1 MAIQSGKSLQ
11 TANYTNAFRA
21 VFPGLLIG
29 TMFLAV
35 SFASKSAADSEQ
47 RAVERALT
55 AKIPM
60 PEDLR
65 QDILLDASIQ
75 KTTPGRLNLPAAAEA
90 GLRRLNNPED
100 VAPLERVTIE
110 IDIVPENS
118 SERSKLQIPIELLEV
133 LTRRASALQFQLTLQ
148 VNPRNRTTALRWFDT
163 VRENAEIEQIVDISE
178 MAISLN
184 RNMPLDKLRIHVLRT
199 KKMRSSQESQL

>member
-1 MAIQSGKSLQ
+1 MANQTGKSLQ

-29 TMFLAV
+29 TMFLLV
-35 SFASKSAADSEQ
+35 SLASKSAADSEQ

-55 AKIPM
+55 AKIAM

-75 KTTPGRLNLPAAAEA
+75 KTTPSRLNVLAAVEA
-90 GLRRLNNPED
+90 GLRRLDNPED

-110 IDIVPENS
+110 IDIVPENPS
-118 SERSKLQIPIELLEV
+118 DQSKLQIPMELLEV

-163 VRENAEIEQIVDISE
+163 MRANSEIEQIVDISE

-184 RNMPLDKLRIHVLRT
+184 RNMPLDKLQIHVLRT
-199 KKMRSSQESQL
+199 KKMRTSEESQR

>member
-1 MAIQSGKSLQ
+1 MANQTGKSLQ

-29 TMFLAV
+29 TMFLLV
-35 SFASKSAADSEQ
+35 SLASKSAADSEQ

-55 AKIPM
+55 AKIAM

-75 KTTPGRLNLPAAAEA
+75 KTTPSRLNVLAAVEA
-90 GLRRLNNPED
+90 GLRRLDNPED

-110 IDIVPENS
+110 IDIVPENPS
-118 SERSKLQIPIELLEV
+118 DQSKLQIPMELLEV
-133 LTRRASALQFQLTLQ
+133 LTRRASALQFHLTLQ

-163 VRENAEIEQIVDISE
+163 MRANSEIEQIVDISE

-184 RNMPLDKLRIHVLRT
+184 RNMPLDKLQIHVLRT
-199 KKMRSSQESQL
+199 KKMRTSEESQR

>member
-1 MAIQSGKSLQ
+1 MANQTGKSLQ

-29 TMFLAV
+29 TMFLLV
-35 SFASKSAADSEQ
+35 SLASKSAADSEQ

-55 AKIPM
+55 AKIAM

-75 KTTPGRLNLPAAAEA
+75 KTTPSRLNVLAAVEA
-90 GLRRLNNPED
+90 GLRRLDNPED

-110 IDIVPENS
+110 IDIVPENPS
-118 SERSKLQIPIELLEV
+118 DQSKLQIPMELLEV
-133 LTRRASALQFQLTLQ
+133 LTRRASAL

-163 VRENAEIEQIVDISE
+163 MRANSEIEQIVDISE

-184 RNMPLDKLRIHVLRT
+184 RNMPLDKLQIHVLRT
-199 KKMRSSQESQL
+199 KKMRTSEESQR

>member
-1 MAIQSGKSLQ
+1 MAIQSGKSMHA
-11 TANYTNAFRA
+11 ANYTNAFRA
-21 VFPGLLIG
+21 AFPGLLIG
-29 TMFLAV
+29 TMFLVV
-35 SFASKSAADSEQ
+35 SLASKSAADSEQ
-47 RAVERALT
+47 RAMERALT
-55 AKIPM
+55 ARIAM

-65 QDILLDASIQ
+65 QDILLDAADQ
-75 KTTPGRLNLPAAAEA
+75 KTGPSRLNVFLAAEA

-110 IDIVPENS
+110 IDIAAESPS
-118 SERSKLQIPIELLEV
+118 DQSKPQIPIELLEV

-163 VRENAEIEQIVDISE
+163 VRKDAQIEQVVDISE

-184 RNMPLDKLRIHVLRT
+184 RNMPPDKLQIHVLRT
-199 KKMRSSQESQL
+199 KQMRSSRESQP